1 MSRIRKS
8 SCNMAIG
15 LYQVTHSVECFSP
28 FTCHYPTLQLL
39 RCVVLYS
46 DRAQFT
52 ISTSYFP
59 LLAQVLNTQPL
70 GNKLVLGIKLF
81 ISQAV
86 SDLSKLWLLTHSVD
100 YHTKG
105 DNSSLKN

>member
-70 GNKLVLGIKLF
+70 GNILVMGIEFF
-81 ISQAV
+81 IRHAGSG
-86 SDLSKLWLLTHSVD
+86 LL
-100 YHTKG
+100 Y
-105 DNSSLKN
+105 